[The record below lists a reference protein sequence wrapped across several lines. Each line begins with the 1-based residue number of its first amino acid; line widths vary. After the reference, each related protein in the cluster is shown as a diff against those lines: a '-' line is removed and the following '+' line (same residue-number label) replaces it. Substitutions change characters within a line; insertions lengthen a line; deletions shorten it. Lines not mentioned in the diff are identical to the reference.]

1 MIKNF
6 IAIFFH
12 LPGIK
17 IFYNIKVSNYPLTE
31 NILAI
36 IGTIIL
42 CLISYFIL
50 ESYNLSIS
58 TFIFCHLL
66 WGVYFLKYL
75 KNINVS

>member
-58 TFIFCHLL
+58 TFIFELCE
-66 WGVYFLKYL
+66 FLTLISTGPLY
-75 KNINVS
+75 ST